1 MSIKFP
7 VLFVNSLLSDKFI
20 LSFENMVLLRESS
33 SILVT
38 AWFTMSFSYKVR
50 TDAELALNKNNRKRF
65 LNFLVKKRKARER
78 LNKTREV
85 PKTEIKILK

>member
-20 LSFENMVLLRESS
+20 LSFENMVLHRESS

>member
-7 VLFVNSLLSDKFI
+7 VLFVNSLLSDKFF
-20 LSFENMVLLRESS
+20 LSFENMVLHRESS

-65 LNFLVKKRKARER
+65 LNFLVKKNARER